1 MTETTKTNGGNKVA
15 VPKIYPA
22 IAAIQAEVGNIPKNG
37 IGPAS
42 QGSYKYIK
50 NDDILEKISELLV
63 KHNVIVRPRVLDY
76 SITNREIGSGR
87 TAPLTVLT
95 LETTYVSVE
104 DGSEFTVVV
113 SSEGADNGDK
123 AGRKAM
129 TQAQKMTNLLTFSIA
144 TGEPDP
150 DGIDGTPSAPAQQ
163 QSAAAKKIANA
174 KTDEANGIFNE
185 IKAFLGAN
193 GLNGSVANAI
203 GSRLSG
209 GKSASEWSAD
219 TSVLSNVLK
228 ALKAGEVE

>member
-1 MTETTKTNGGNKVA
+1 MTETTKTNGGSKVA

-50 NDDILEKISELLV
+50 NDDILEKVSELLV

-76 SITNREIGSGR
+76 AITNREIGSGR

-95 LETTYVSVE
+95 LETTYISVE

-150 DGIDGTPSAPAQQ
+150 DGMDAPVSTPN
-163 QSAAAKKIANA
+163 QSPVAKRIANA
-174 KTDEANGIFNE
+174 KNDDATSIFNE
-185 IKAFLGAN
+185 IKTFLGAN
-193 GLNGSVANAI
+193 GLNGSVANAL
-203 GSRLSG
+203 GDRLSG
-209 GKSASEWSAD
+209 GKPASDWSLD
-219 TSVLSNVLK
+219 TDVLKNVLK

>member
-1 MTETTKTNGGNKVA
+1 MTEANKGGSKMS

-50 NDDILEKISELLV
+50 NDDILEKVSELLV

-76 SITNREIGSGR
+76 AITNREIGSGR

-150 DGIDGTPSAPAQQ
+150 DGIDGTPQAPTQG
-163 QSAAAKKIANA
+163 QSATAKKIANA
-174 KTDEANGIFNE
+174 KNDEATGIFNE
-185 IKAFLGAN
+185 IKAFLGSN

-209 GKSASEWSAD
+209 GKSASEWSTD
-219 TSVLSNVLK
+219 TAVLQNILK

>member
-1 MTETTKTNGGNKVA
+1 MA

-50 NDDILEKISELLV
+50 NDDILEKVSELLV

-76 SITNREIGSGR
+76 AITNREIGSGR

-150 DGIDGTPSAPAQQ
+150 DGIDGTPSTHPAQGQ
-163 QSAAAKKIANA
+163 TTAAKKIANA
-174 KTDEANGIFNE
+174 KNDEATGIFNE
-185 IKAFLGAN
+185 IKAFLGAS

-203 GSRLSG
+203 GSRISG
-209 GKSASEWSAD
+209 GKSASDWSGD
-219 TSVLSNVLK
+219 TKVLSAILA

>member
-1 MTETTKTNGGNKVA
+1 MTETTKTNGGSKVA

-50 NDDILEKISELLV
+50 NDDILEKVSELLV

-76 SITNREIGSGR
+76 SITNREIGSNR

-95 LETTYVSVE
+95 LETTYISVE

-150 DGIDGTPSAPAQQ
+150 DGMDAPVSAPS
-163 QSAAAKKIANA
+163 QSPVAKKIANA
-174 KTDEANGIFNE
+174 KNDDATSIFND
-185 IKAFLGAN
+185 IKAFLGSS
-193 GLNGSVANAI
+193 GLNGSVANSL
-203 GSRLSG
+203 GDRLSG
-209 GKSASEWSAD
+209 GKPASEWSQD
-219 TSVLSNVLK
+219 IDVLNNVLK